1 MRCCEPD
8 HSWRTL
14 NIIVRSAGRQCGPL
28 GAADDRALIGDG
40 ESTALVD
47 RHGSIG
53 WLCWPAF
60 DLETLS
66 IRGV

>member
-1 MRCCEPD
+1 LP
-8 HSWRTL
+8 TL
-14 NIIVRSAGRQCGPL
+14 SRHNP
-28 GAADDRALIGDG
+28 LIGDG

-60 DLETLS
+60 DLEPLS